1 MTDLI
6 DMTPDFGINENTSII
21 KVLGVGGGGSNAV
34 QHMYLE
40 GIKGVDYLICNT
52 DQGHLDRNRV
62 PKKLLLGNGL
72 GAGAK
77 PEVAA
82 QFANESRKA
91 IADFIGKETQM
102 LFITAGMGK
111 GTGTGASPI
120 IAEVA
125 KEMGILTIGVV
136 TYPFDYEGSRRQKQ
150 AQKGIDEM
158 AKNVDSLI
166 IIKNENI
173 LKYYQDEEIMNSYGY
188 ADDVLK
194 NACKCIAEMI
204 TCDYYQNVDFN
215 DVKTI
220 MKDSGKA
227 MLGIATASGED
238 RVQRVVDEALSCPL
252 LDSSVIKNAENF
264 LFFIS
269 FGPNAHFSGS
279 ELKEITSRLQ
289 EMQSDDA
296 EIIHGMGVDETLDDA
311 IKLSVIITKFD
322 TASAYIENQPAFI
335 QTETKN
341 EPEIFTTPQ
350 PIGTDVINGTVE
362 TPMPQPEPIP
372 EPIPEPVDT
381 DFNMP
386 QEPINTPSFGPQRIY
401 EGTPIDLSNDS
412 VWADTVGSPAI
423 SRRQETLMNSFDLT
437 SENPVMQDQMV
448 EQAQPK
454 FENLRGD
461 DLNEFFADIPD

>member
-6 DMTPDFGINENTSII
+6 DMTPDFGINENTAII

-62 PKKLLLGNGL
+62 PKKLLLGTGL

-77 PEVAA
+77 PEVAR
-82 QFANESRKA
+82 QYA
-91 IADFIGKETQM
+91 IENKEKIAKFIGEGTQM
-102 LFITAGMGK
+102 LFVTAGMGK
-111 GTGTGASPI
+111 GTGTGASPV

-125 KEMGILTIGVV
+125 KSMGILTIGVV
-136 TYPFDYEGSRRQKQ
+136 TYPFDYEGERRQKQ
-150 AQKGIDEM
+150 AQKGIEEM

-166 IIKNENI
+166 IIKNQNI

-204 TCDYYQNVDFN
+204 TCDNYQNVDFN

-269 FGPNAHFSGS
+269 FGPNAHFTGS
-279 ELKEITSRLQ
+279 ELNEITSRLR
-289 EMQSDDA
+289 ELQSADA

-322 TASAYIENQPAFI
+322 TANAFIENKESIIEESSKP
-335 QTETKN
+335 ED
-341 EPEIFTTPQ
+341 EIFVSPN
-350 PIGTDVINGTVE
+350 PIGTTVIDGTDEDIQEAKTEPENLTPE
-362 TPMPQPEPIP
+362 TFIEPIP
-372 EPIPEPVDT
+372 VPTTSNVPEMISD
-381 DFNMP
+381 
-386 QEPINTPSFGPQRIY
+386 
-401 EGTPIDLSNDS
+401 SNDS
-412 VWADTVGSPAI
+412 DDDWRRTVNNPAFTTRMEKLKGE
-423 SRRQETLMNSFDLT
+423 SSFNTET
-437 SENPVMQDQMV
+437 MV
-448 EQAQPK
+448 VNEEVSYQPHSY
-454 FENLRGD
+454 FENLRGN